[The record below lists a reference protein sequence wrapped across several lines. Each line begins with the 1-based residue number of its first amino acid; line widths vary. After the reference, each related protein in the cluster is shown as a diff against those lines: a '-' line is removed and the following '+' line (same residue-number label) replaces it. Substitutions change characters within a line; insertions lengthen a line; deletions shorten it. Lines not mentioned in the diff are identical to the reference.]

1 MYDTVGAV
9 TAQPP
14 VTTAQADA
22 ARRRRIRIAVAA
34 GALLWFA
41 LVRNSLVV
49 VLDSPSPLLAVA
61 GAVGLVGSAALFG
74 WVVVRHRTRRPRR
87 AVARTVLGAQVAF
100 AVLTC
105 AAAAEDGL
113 IGFVLLCLSAMYL
126 VPRTQ
131 AAWLVAV
138 TVVAMVALPRVLPGW
153 HPADGNAITAALG
166 GVATFAMLQGMERNR
181 LLLRAQEEVAALATF
196 RERERI
202 TRDMH
207 DVLGHSL
214 TVISV
219 KAELAARLLRAD
231 PGSGA
236 SGADGAGI
244 GRAADELA
252 DVHSLARSALA
263 DVRGMI
269 ADERRA
275 SLAGEVA
282 AARAALDAAGIDAD
296 LPGTVDMVP
305 AERRELFAW
314 VLREGSTNVLRH
326 AGARHVRV
334 GLTPDTLV
342 IEDDGQGQVVGESS
356 GGHGLNG
363 LGARARAAG
372 ATLEHGP
379 RPGGGFRLAATYAG
393 TA

>member
-1 MYDTVGAV
+1 MI
-9 TAQPP
+9 AQPP

-22 ARRRRIRIAVAA
+22 ARRRRTRIGVAI

-41 LVRNSLVV
+41 LVRNTLVV
-49 VLDSPSPLLAVA
+49 VLDAPQPLVV
-61 GAVGLVGSAALFG
+61 GGVVGLVGSAALFG

-87 AVARTVLGAQVAF
+87 AVGRAVLGAQLAF
-100 AVLTC
+100 ALLTC

-219 KAELAARLLRAD
+219 KAELAARLLRA
-231 PGSGA
+231 GA
-236 SGADGAGI
+236 GGAGI

-252 DVHSLARSALA
+252 DVQSLARSALA

-269 ADERRA
+269 ADERRV

-296 LPGTVDMVP
+296 LPGAVDMVP

-334 GLTPDTLV
+334 DLTPDTLV

-363 LGARARAAG
+363 LGARAHAAG

-393 TA
+393 PA